1 MNIENYQIVP
11 IDYSGL
17 SNRQRISDKTN
28 INTENYQINIID
40 KLKITRIRDN
50 SLVNDALTVLIT
62 QGNNYFDAVS
72 TLTDIKTNYKII
84 NNNIIATVPIETN
97 CDLCRFNKIQL
108 MADNVIIDNTY
119 IKKIYLYYFFTILD
133 ICKFDCFK
141 KNRISY
147 NNSNNI
153 LIQRQYP
160 TNKELD
166 ICKFDCF
173 KKNRISYNN
182 SNNILIQRQYPI
194 NKELYIGF
202 IEYIKITLLVL

>member
-1 MNIENYQIVP
+1 MNIENYPIVP

-50 SLVNDALTVLIT
+50 SLVNDALTMLIT
-62 QGNNYFDAVS
+62 QSNNYFDAVS

-119 IKKIYLYYFFTILD
+119 IKKIQLAMND
-133 ICKFDCFK
+133 IVLIDD
-141 KNRISY
+141 IEI
-147 NNSNNI
+147 NNI
-153 LIQRQYP
+153 YIPTASRMFQKMSLGLSLIQNLY
-160 TNKELD
+160 
-166 ICKFDCF
+166 
-173 KKNRISYNN
+173 
-182 SNNILIQRQYPI
+182 LIHYLMSTI
-194 NKELYIGF
+194 
-202 IEYIKITLLVL
+202 